1 MFWKI
6 ILRGGSPSGRILAVL
21 YARTGEPIDS
31 VREMLDSAQ
40 GMVLQSGLS
49 REKAEAL
56 SAELPNDGSVQI
68 QLQRDEVV
76 FVPVL
81 MGYRPGCRGRLR
93 IALQK
98 LSRLPTEEVIRF
110 LARVPIAL
118 KLDADRAAA
127 ESIKRILERAGGIV
141 EIRSPGDLIGVSSK
155 KNHDDPSTKTIV
167 FKEEEEVTPVVK
179 PHSDN
184 QPDQDFLSSD
194 HQREKP
200 AKEKETKTLS
210 AYNSVPP
217 PVLQTV
223 PSIIAGGNAEGSD
236 EPYPY
241 PIRFT
246 VPAAAIPAVIPS
258 EQNIITPPEQLLKTV
273 MVYLFPVASRDLE
286 QVQTVLCETLDLSKE
301 KAQKF
306 ISNAP
311 VALTGFSQ
319 RIDALVAISELSD
332 LGVPVSLVPGTTSNP
347 EPSPGRSLLGWL
359 NGYGRTS

>member
-31 VREMLDSAQ
+31 VRQMLDSPQ
-40 GMVLQSGLS
+40 GMVLQTGLS

-56 SAELPNDGSVQI
+56 SSELPNDGSVQI
-68 QLQRDEVV
+68 HLQRDEVV

-155 KNHDDPSTKTIV
+155 KNHDDPSIKTIV
-167 FKEEEEVTPVVK
+167 FTEEAETTPVVE
-179 PHSDN
+179 PYSDN
-184 QPDQDFLSSD
+184 QLDRDSLIGDF
-194 HQREKP
+194 QREKP
-200 AKEKETKTLS
+200 AKEPKAVS
-210 AYNSVPP
+210 AYSSVPP
-217 PVLQTV
+217 PVLQIV
-223 PSIIAGGNAEGSD
+223 PSIVAGRNEEGSD
-236 EPYPY
+236 NPYPY
-241 PIRFT
+241 AIRFT
-246 VPAAAIPAVIPS
+246 VPAAAIPVVIHS
-258 EQNIITPPEQLLKTV
+258 EQSIITPPEQPLKTV
-273 MVYLFPVASRDLE
+273 MVYLFPVASRDFEL
-286 QVQTVLCETLDLSKE
+286 VQTVLCETLDLSKE
-301 KAQKF
+301 KAQKL

>member
-1 MFWKI
+1 
-6 ILRGGSPSGRILAVL
+6 PSGRILAVL

-31 VREMLDSAQ
+31 VRQMLDSPQ

-49 REKAEAL
+49 REKAETL

-68 QLQRDEVV
+68 HLQRDEVV

-93 IALQK
+93 IAMQK

-155 KNHDDPSTKTIV
+155 KDHGDSSTKTVV
-167 FKEEEEVTPVVK
+167 FAEEAEATPVVE
-179 PHSDN
+179 PYSDN
-184 QPDQDFLSSD
+184 QPDRDSLSSD
-194 HQREKP
+194 TRREKP
-200 AKEKETKTLS
+200 AEEPKTVS
-210 AYNSVPP
+210 AYNSIPP
-217 PVLQTV
+217 PVLQIV
-223 PSIIAGGNAEGSD
+223 PPVVAERNAEGSD
-236 EPYPY
+236 DTCPYA
-241 PIRFT
+241 ISFT
-246 VPAAAIPAVIPS
+246 VPAAAIPAVIHLG
-258 EQNIITPPEQLLKTV
+258 QNITVPPEQPLKTV
-273 MVYLFPVASRDLE
+273 MVYLFPVASRDSE

-301 KAQKF
+301 RAQKF
-306 ISNAP
+306 ISKAP
-311 VALTGFSQ
+311 VAITGFSQ
-319 RIDALVAISELSD
+319 RIDALVSISELTD

-359 NGYGRTS
+359 NGHGRTS

>member
-6 ILRGGSPSGRILAVL
+6 VLRGGNPSGRILAVL

-31 VREMLDSAQ
+31 VRQMLDSAQ

-110 LARVPIAL
+110 LAQVPIAL
-118 KLDADRAAA
+118 KLDADRDTAD
-127 ESIKRILERAGGIV
+127 SIKRILERAGGIV

-155 KNHDDPSTKTIV
+155 KNHEGSSRKTVVFSEETEASTIAASIIDHKTNTDSRSSGSSL
-167 FKEEEEVTPVVK
+167 EETE
-179 PHSDN
+179 HRSIADN
-184 QPDQDFLSSD
+184 KNS
-194 HQREKP
+194 
-200 AKEKETKTLS
+200 
-210 AYNSVPP
+210 SVPP
-217 PVLQTV
+217 PVLQAV
-223 PSIIAGGNAEGSD
+223 PQVVAKGNADGFD
-236 EPYPY
+236 DLYPY
-241 PIRFT
+241 AIRFT
-246 VPAAAIPAVIPS
+246 VPAAAIPAVVPL
-258 EQNIITPPEQLLKTV
+258 EQNIIIPPEHRTRTV
-273 MVYLFPVASRDLE
+273 IVYLFPVALKDME
-286 QVQTVLCETLDLSKE
+286 QVQTVLCESLHLSKK
-301 KAQKF
+301 KAQKLM
-306 ISNAP
+306 SDAP
-311 VALTGFSQ
+311 VALAGFSQ
-319 RIDALVAISELSD
+319 RIDALVAMAELTD
-332 LGVPVSLVPGTTSNP
+332 LGVPVSLVPGSTSNQ

-359 NGYGRTS
+359 NGHGRTS

>member
-21 YARTGEPIDS
+21 YARTGEPIDT
-31 VREMLDSAQ
+31 VRQMLDSPQ

-56 SAELPNDGSVQI
+56 SSELPNDGSVQI
-68 QLQRDEVV
+68 HMQRDEVV

-81 MGYRPGCRGRLR
+81 MGYRPGSRGRLR
-93 IALQK
+93 VALQK

-118 KLDADRAAA
+118 KLDADKAAA

-155 KNHDDPSTKTIV
+155 KTHGDSSIKTIV
-167 FKEEEEVTPVVK
+167 FTEEAEVAPVVE
-179 PHSDN
+179 PYSDN
-184 QPDQDFLSSD
+184 QPDRDFFSGD
-194 HQREKP
+194 PRREKP
-200 AKEKETKTLS
+200 AKEPKTVS
-210 AYNSVPP
+210 AYSSIPP
-217 PVLQTV
+217 PASQTV
-223 PSIIAGGNAEGSD
+223 PPVVAEKNAEGSGNL
-236 EPYPY
+236 YPY
-241 PIRFT
+241 AIRFT
-246 VPAAAIPAVIPS
+246 VPAAAIPVVVHS
-258 EQNIITPPEQLLKTV
+258 EQNIITPPEQLLKTI
-273 MVYLFPVASRDLE
+273 MVYLFPVASRDFE

-301 KAQKF
+301 KAEKF
-306 ISNAP
+306 MSDAP